1 MATDTSDIA
10 KQGYVRVRSRNIGVW
25 QRRWLVLRRAAGRTP
40 CRLEKY
46 LEERHARLHA
56 GQKVV
61 LLGPAASVCRL
72 PASVKRHAFALAFQ
86 DGSVKAIACDSDLE
100 ADTWVKLMVQECLE
114 PQSGL
119 CAGEPD
125 ILSPGIQKEL
135 QEQFHVHLVPSPK
148 LEVFGE
154 CLLQVTHEHVY
165 LWDLLSPRTKL
176 AAWPLTA
183 LRRYGSDPAKFTFE
197 AGRHCATGEGMF
209 VFHTLEGE
217 KIYSK
222 VHQATLAIAEAHHR
236 SKRLQPL
243 PSAPPQALVHAAG
256 TTSAPLPYRSSTSPL
271 QQFGS
276 SEVLVDHERG
286 ASFCAGLATS
296 LRDLATTSCSLD
308 DILHPLV
315 TTAVERRG
323 TSRCSLRSHLLQ
335 FQGR

>member
-25 QRRWLVLRRAAGRTP
+25 QRRWLVLRRAAGRAP

-46 LEERHARLHA
+46 LEERHARTHA
-56 GQKVV
+56 GQKLV
-61 LLGPAASVCRL
+61 LLGPAASICRL

-86 DGSVKAIACDSDLE
+86 DGSIRAIACDSDLE
-100 ADTWVKLMVQECLE
+100 ADSWVKLMVQECLE

-135 QEQFHVHLVPSPK
+135 QEQFHVYLVPSPK

-154 CLLQVTHEHVY
+154 CLLQVTHEHIY

-197 AGRHCATGEGMF
+197 AGRYCATGEGMF
-209 VFHTLEGE
+209 VFHTLEGD
-217 KIYSK
+217 KIYCK

-236 SKRLQPL
+236 SRRPL
-243 PSAPPQALVHAAG
+243 PSAPPQA
-256 TTSAPLPYRSSTSPL
+256 TTWALLPYRSSTSPL
-271 QQFGS
+271 QQDD
-276 SEVLVDHERG
+276 VLADNER
-286 ASFCAGLATS
+286 AVPFCLATS
-296 LRDLATTSCSLD
+296 YSLD
-308 DILHPLV
+308 DILRPQV
-315 TTAVERRG
+315 STEGRRG
-323 TSRCSLRSHLLQ
+323 ASRCSLRSHLLQ
-335 FQGR
+335 SH